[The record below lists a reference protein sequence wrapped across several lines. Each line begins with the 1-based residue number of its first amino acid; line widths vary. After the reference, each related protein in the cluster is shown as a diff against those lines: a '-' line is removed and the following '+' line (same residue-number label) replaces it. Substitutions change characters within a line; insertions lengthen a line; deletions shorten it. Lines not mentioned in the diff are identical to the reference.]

1 MNIIKGFSSL
11 LFIFSFYKSLYGG
24 EELVWYKISHI
35 LLIIASFL
43 CNASEFQRVY
53 VQFDYAS
60 IFLISA
66 SHLNNSTI
74 NSGLILYI
82 IYEYSN
88 YRSIETAKNIAFGMS
103 VANSMY
109 KGYYCLDNAH
119 FYTLMISSVAGVIIY
134 KIKYDIRIYQ
144 NEFSNKVV
152 SIPGLGMSSV
162 ELAQELAHKRGQKL
176 AQEIAQEFCME
187 KDNSIKIV
195 LLTTMF
201 HVCIMN
207 ILYVSCLTFGK

>member
-1 MNIIKGFSSL
+1 MHIIKGVSSL
-11 LFIFSFYKSLYGG
+11 LFIISFYKSLYGG
-24 EELVWYKISHI
+24 EELFWYKISHV

-43 CNASEFQRVY
+43 CNASEFNTIY

-82 IYEYSN
+82 IYEYSTH
-88 YRSIETAKNIAFGMS
+88 RSIETAKNIAFGMS

-134 KIKYDIRIYQ
+134 KIRYDICIGA
-144 NEFSNKVV
+144 NEFSNNIV
-152 SIPGLGMSSV
+152 SIPGLGMRSV
-162 ELAQELAHKRGQKL
+162 ELAHKRGQEL
-176 AQEIAQEFCME
+176 AQEFCMG

-207 ILYVSCLTFGK
+207 ILYVSCLTLGK

>member
-24 EELVWYKISHI
+24 EEFVWYKISHI

-43 CNASEFQRVY
+43 CNASEFQPLY

-134 KIKYDIRIYQ
+134 KIRYDICIDK
-144 NEFSNKVV
+144 NEFSNNIVK
-152 SIPGLGMSSV
+152 IPELGMSST
-162 ELAQELAHKRGQKL
+162 ELAHKRGQEL
-176 AQEIAQEFCME
+176 AREIAQEFCME